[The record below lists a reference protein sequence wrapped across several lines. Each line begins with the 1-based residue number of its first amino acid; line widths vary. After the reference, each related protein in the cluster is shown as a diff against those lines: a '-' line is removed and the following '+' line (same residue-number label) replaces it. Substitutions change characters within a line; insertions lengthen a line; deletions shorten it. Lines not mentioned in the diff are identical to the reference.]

1 MKWMVHVACMEEMRH
16 AYINL
21 VGKPKAKRPYGYS
34 EHKWKDSVKINL
46 KEIGS
51 EVVDWIHLPVSKVL

>member
-34 EHKWKDSVKINL
+34 EHKWKDSVNINL
-46 KEIGS
+46 QEIGS
-51 EVVDWIHLPVSKVL
+51 EVVD